1 MRCGYLCGVPERAGE
16 LYQRADH
23 LSDVDREAALV
34 VVEMPGG
41 GHGEDVVEQ
50 LGVGRRAL
58 DHSEVSLEAAWNVA
72 RAER

>member
-1 MRCGYLCGVPERAGE
+1 LP
-16 LYQRADH
+16 
-23 LSDVDREAALV
+23 DVDREAALV

-41 GHGEDVVEQ
+41 GHSEDVVEQ